1 MVFSDETKVNVYGS
15 DGCKYVWSR
24 PDDKLEPHHLDLT
37 VKGGGVS
44 IMVWG
49 CIAYDGLE
57 HYDYNPQDIYFQ
69 QDNDPKHTS
78 KLARQWF
85 KDNNF
90 KCDHTFNWPSQSPDL
105 NPIEHIWH
113 HLKLKLSA
121 YDIRAKG
128 VHELWD
134 RVEKEWSTF
143 TAEDCRRYIDS
154 MPDRCR
160 AFRSYKALNLRDENI
175 GTIFPPT
182 VKQVIDKLTKVNLKL
197 NPDKCTFFQSK
208 INLLGFRISP
218 KGVSLDLRKVANVQE
233 FPVPKTGKDIMRY
246 CGLIN
251 YFRPHIP
258 KASSLLAPLDA
269 LRNEKSLI
277 KLWND
282 KHQQCF
288 DNLKKVLLENVILSY
303 PDLNQTFYVATD
315 ASNVVNVTIQLLS
328 ENY

>member
-1 MVFSDETKVNVYGS
+1 MSIALENMSFAKCFV
-15 DGCKYVWSR
+15 
-24 PDDKLEPHHLDLT
+24 DDIVVASTSIEEHKQHL
-37 VKGGGVS
+37 
-44 IMVWG
+44 
-49 CIAYDGLE
+49 
-57 HYDYNPQDIYFQ
+57 
-69 QDNDPKHTS
+69 
-78 KLARQWF
+78 
-85 KDNNF
+85 
-90 KCDHTFNWPSQSPDL
+90 
-105 NPIEHIWH
+105 
-113 HLKLKLSA
+113 
-121 YDIRAKG
+121 
-128 VHELWD
+128 
-134 RVEKEWSTF
+134 
-143 TAEDCRRYIDS
+143 
-154 MPDRCR
+154 
-160 AFRSYKALNLRDENI
+160 
-175 GTIFPPT
+175 
-182 VKQVIDKLTKVNLKL
+182 KQVIDKLTKVNLKL
-197 NPDKCTFFQSK
+197 NPDKCTFFQRK

-258 KASSLLAPLDA
+258 KASALLAPLDA

-303 PDLNQTFYVATD
+303 PDMNQPFYVATD